1 MNSIC
6 STNIL
11 SYNSKL
17 SHQSEQESQHEA
29 PPTKK
34 LKKKKKI
41 IRRWKKNFP
50 LNNPN
55 VVLSNSVPAIS
66 EQTKENLKNPLD
78 TFNAM
83 ISCDIITHITHQTN
97 LYASQKG
104 KNLNCDE
111 SEVITV
117 IAIILLSGYCKVPCR
132 DLYWSGSPDT
142 HNEAVSNAM
151 SRNRFR
157 EIFSCLH
164 LANNDEINED
174 RYYKVRPIFDMLNN
188 NLKKYLSAN
197 DHSVDES
204 MIPYYGKHGTKQF
217 IRGKPI

>member
-1 MNSIC
+1 MNEGLTHHLPRRLLNSIF

-55 VVLSNSVPAIS
+55 VVLSNSVSAIS

-97 LYASQKG
+97 LYAPQKG

-117 IAIILLSGYCKVPCR
+117 IAIILLSGYCKVPCH
-132 DLYWSGSPDT
+132 DLY
-142 HNEAVSNAM
+142 
-151 SRNRFR
+151 
-157 EIFSCLH
+157 
-164 LANNDEINED
+164 
-174 RYYKVRPIFDMLNN
+174 
-188 NLKKYLSAN
+188 
-197 DHSVDES
+197 
-204 MIPYYGKHGTKQF
+204 
-217 IRGKPI
+217 